1 MLKVVG
7 FLFVISSLYIIDV
20 SGCPS
25 NDGGSFGKIMSC
37 GKELMKGFDT
47 MCKSNTELTYFFV
60 NY

>member
-1 MLKVVG
+1 MLKIFT

-25 NDGGSFGKIMSC
+25 NEGGSFGQIISC
-37 GKELMKGFDT
+37 GKELMKDFEKI
-47 MCKSNTELTYFFV
+47 CSSNTELTYFFV